1 LHDNVTRTIIKIKG
15 ERNVKLNKI
24 GLLGLLTIGI
34 GLGIGFVGDTGSKTL
49 VSSTA
54 WVDDDDPTCGGN
66 SPCFRTIQAAVDAVD
81 DSDVRGGFVYILPG
95 RYRENVVIKRVVSL
109 IGVGN
114 VYLEALDP
122 KRPTIL
128 VSNGLESRPIEMI
141 TGLEIFGGRTGIEL
155 VDARIGTI
163 ARNRIRG
170 YPSFYSPLL
179 TDAGIWIE
187 RAVMAEGYGI
197 FGNEISDATS
207 GIFLKQGAVVEFIS
221 NNIIQRTGWGIALQD
236 DARAPSI
243 STNTFKHN
251 ESHIRVTGHGLAN
264 IVNNQMLLAESE
276 GIIVVAEKVSLTIEN
291 NLIANSNMVGIY
303 LTCQSPSFNTPL
315 GVGDQDPCP
324 GQQGPRF
331 EIVRNQITGGR
342 YGIILV
348 TGQGKIVRNWIL
360 GNGFISED
368 ISLLGGAG
376 LLLGLGQKMEVEISH
391 NWIVNNRVGAAYSL
405 FAAAN
410 AWDCQLEEIPPFE
423 GKLTGRDNKIEDN
436 ELRDLCPPDYPWPP
450 GFRK

>member
-1 LHDNVTRTIIKIKG
+1 LHYNVTRTIIKIKG

-34 GLGIGFVGDTGSKTL
+34 GLGIGFVGETGSKTL

-81 DSDVRGGFVYILPG
+81 DSDVRGGFVYILSG

-141 TGLEIFGGRTGIEL
+141 TGLEIFGGEIGIEL
-155 VDARIGTI
+155 VDARIKRI
-163 ARNRIRG
+163 AQNRIRG
-170 YPSFYSPLL
+170 YPSFYSSLL
-179 TDAGIWIE
+179 TEAGIWIE
-187 RAVMAEGYGI
+187 RAVVAIDGI
-197 FGNEISDATS
+197 FGNEISDASS

-221 NNIIQRTGWGIALQD
+221 NNIIQRTGWGIALQY
-236 DARAPSI
+236 DAKVFSI
-243 STNTFKHN
+243 RTNTFQN
-251 ESHIRVTGHGLAN
+251 NQTHISMTGNGLAY
-264 IVNNQMLLAESE
+264 ILSNQMLLAEHG
-276 GIIVVAEKVSLTIEN
+276 GIIVEAERASLTIEN

-303 LTCQSPSFNTPL
+303 LACQPDFTDILFRVDSK
-315 GVGDQDPCP
+315 CP

-342 YGIILV
+342 YGIIVV

-360 GNGFISED
+360 GNGFISEYV
-368 ISLLGGAG
+368 SLFRGAG

-436 ELRDLCPPDYPWPP
+436 ELRDFCPPDYPWPP

>member
-1 LHDNVTRTIIKIKG
+1 LHYNVTRTIIKIKG

-141 TGLEIFGGRTGIEL
+141 TGLEIFGGKTGIEL
-155 VDARIGTI
+155 VDARVKMI

-170 YPSFYSPLL
+170 YPSFGSPLL
-179 TDAGIWIE
+179 TNAGIWIE
-187 RAVMAEGYGI
+187 RAVVAIDGI
-197 FGNEISDATS
+197 FGNEISDAAS
-207 GIFLKQGAVVEFIS
+207 GIFLKQGAVVESIRD
-221 NNIIQRTGWGIALQD
+221 NIIQHTGWGIGLQD
-236 DARAPSI
+236 DAKVFSI
-243 STNTFKHN
+243 RTNTFQN
-251 ESHIRVTGHGLAN
+251 NQTHIRMTGNGLAY
-264 IVNNQMLLAESE
+264 ILSNQMLLAEQG
-276 GIIVVAEKVSLTIEN
+276 GIIVEAERASLTIEN
-291 NLIANSNMVGIY
+291 NFIANSNMVGIY
-303 LTCQSPSFNTPL
+303 LACQPDSTEILFRVDSK
-315 GVGDQDPCP
+315 CP

-342 YGIILV
+342 YGIIVV

-410 AWDCQLEEIPPFE
+410 AWDCQLEEITPFE

-436 ELRDLCPPDYPWPP
+436 ELRDFCPPDYPWPP

>member
-1 LHDNVTRTIIKIKG
+1 LYYNVTRTIIKIKG

-141 TGLEIFGGRTGIEL
+141 TGLEIFGGKTGIEL
-155 VDARIGTI
+155 VDARVKMI

-170 YPSFYSPLL
+170 YPSFGSPLL
-179 TDAGIWIE
+179 TNAGIWIE
-187 RAVMAEGYGI
+187 RAVVAIDGI
-197 FGNEISDATS
+197 FGNEISDAAS
-207 GIFLKQGAVVEFIS
+207 GIFLKQGAVVESIRDS
-221 NNIIQRTGWGIALQD
+221 IIQHTGWGIGLQD
-236 DARAPSI
+236 DAKVFSI
-243 STNTFKHN
+243 RTNTFQN
-251 ESHIRVTGHGLAN
+251 NQTHIRMTGNGLAY
-264 IVNNQMLLAESE
+264 ILSNQMLLAEQG
-276 GIIVVAEKVSLTIEN
+276 GIIVEAERASLTIEN
-291 NLIANSNMVGIY
+291 NFIANSNMVGIY
-303 LTCQSPSFNTPL
+303 LACQPDSTEILFRVDSK
-315 GVGDQDPCP
+315 CP

-342 YGIILV
+342 YGIIVV

-436 ELRDLCPPDYPWPP
+436 ELRDFCPPDYPWPP

>member
-1 LHDNVTRTIIKIKG
+1 LHYNVTRTIIKIKG

-81 DSDVRGGFVYILPG
+81 DSDVRGGFVYILSG

-141 TGLEIFGGRTGIEL
+141 TGLEIFGGEIGIEL
-155 VDARIGTI
+155 VDARVKMI

-170 YPSFYSPLL
+170 YPSFGSPLL
-179 TDAGIWIE
+179 TNAGIWIE
-187 RAVMAEGYGI
+187 RAVVAIDGI
-197 FGNEISDATS
+197 FGNEISDASS
-207 GIFLKQGAVVEFIS
+207 GIFLKQGAVVESIRD
-221 NNIIQRTGWGIALQD
+221 NIIQHTGWGIGLQD
-236 DARAPSI
+236 DAKVFSI
-243 STNTFKHN
+243 RTNTFQN
-251 ESHIRVTGHGLAN
+251 NQTHIRMTGNGLAY
-264 IVNNQMLLAESE
+264 ILSNQMLLAEYG
-276 GIIVVAEKVSLTIEN
+276 GIIVEAEKASLTIEN
-291 NLIANSNMVGIY
+291 NLISNSNIVGIY
-303 LTCQSPSFNTPL
+303 LACQPDFTDILFRVDSK
-315 GVGDQDPCP
+315 CP
-324 GQQGPRF
+324 GQKGPRF

-342 YGIILV
+342 YGIIVV

-360 GNGFISED
+360 GNGFISEYV
-368 ISLLGGAG
+368 SLLRGAG

-405 FAAAN
+405 FAVAN

>member
-1 LHDNVTRTIIKIKG
+1 
-15 ERNVKLNKI
+15 VKLNKI

-141 TGLEIFGGRTGIEL
+141 TGLEIFGGKTGIEL
-155 VDARIGTI
+155 VDARVKMI

-170 YPSFYSPLL
+170 YPSFGSPLL
-179 TDAGIWIE
+179 TNAGIWIE
-187 RAVMAEGYGI
+187 RAVVAIDGI
-197 FGNEISDATS
+197 FGNEISDAAS
-207 GIFLKQGAVVEFIS
+207 GIFLKQGAVVESIRDS
-221 NNIIQRTGWGIALQD
+221 IIQHTGWGIGLQD
-236 DARAPSI
+236 DAKVFSI
-243 STNTFKHN
+243 RTNTFQN
-251 ESHIRVTGHGLAN
+251 NQTHIRMTGNGLAY
-264 IVNNQMLLAESE
+264 ILSNQMLLAEQG
-276 GIIVVAEKVSLTIEN
+276 GIIVEAERASLTIEN
-291 NLIANSNMVGIY
+291 NFIANSNMVGIY
-303 LTCQSPSFNTPL
+303 LACQPDSTEILFRVDSK
-315 GVGDQDPCP
+315 CP

-342 YGIILV
+342 YGIIVV

-436 ELRDLCPPDYPWPP
+436 ELRDFCPPDYPWPP

>member
-1 LHDNVTRTIIKIKG
+1 M
-15 ERNVKLNKI
+15 KLNKI

-34 GLGIGFVGDTGSKTL
+34 GLGMGFVGDTGSKTL

-141 TGLEIFGGRTGIEL
+141 TGLEIFGGKTGIEL
-155 VDARIGTI
+155 VDARVKMI

-170 YPSFYSPLL
+170 YPSFGSPLL
-179 TDAGIWIE
+179 TNAGIWIE

-197 FGNEISDATS
+197 FGNEISDAAS
-207 GIFLKQGAVVEFIS
+207 GIFLKQGAVVELIS
-221 NNIIQRTGWGIALQD
+221 NNIIQHTGWGIGLQD
-236 DARAPSI
+236 DAKVFSI
-243 STNTFKHN
+243 RTNTFQN
-251 ESHIRVTGHGLAN
+251 NQTHIRMTGNGLAY
-264 IVNNQMLLAESE
+264 ILSNQMLLAEQG
-276 GIIVVAEKVSLTIEN
+276 GIIVEAERASLTIEN
-291 NLIANSNMVGIY
+291 NFIANSNMVGIY
-303 LTCQSPSFNTPL
+303 LACQPDFTEILFRVDSK
-315 GVGDQDPCP
+315 CP

-342 YGIILV
+342 YGIIVV

-360 GNGFISED
+360 GNGFISEY

-436 ELRDLCPPDYPWPP
+436 ELRDFCPPDYPWPA

>member
-1 LHDNVTRTIIKIKG
+1 M
-15 ERNVKLNKI
+15 KLNKI
-24 GLLGLLTIGI
+24 GLLSLLTIGI

-155 VDARIGTI
+155 VDARVKMI

-197 FGNEISDATS
+197 FGNEISDAAS
-207 GIFLKQGAVVEFIS
+207 GIFLKQGAVVESIRD
-221 NNIIQRTGWGIALQD
+221 NIIQHTGWGIGLQD
-236 DARAPSI
+236 DAKVFSI
-243 STNTFKHN
+243 RTNTFQN
-251 ESHIRVTGHGLAN
+251 NQTHIRMTGNGLAY
-264 IVNNQMLLAESE
+264 ILSNQMLLAEHG
-276 GIIVVAEKVSLTIEN
+276 GIIVEAERASLTIEN
-291 NLIANSNMVGIY
+291 NFIANSNIVGIY
-303 LTCQSPSFNTPL
+303 LACQPDSTDILSR
-315 GVGDQDPCP
+315 VDSKCP

-342 YGIILV
+342 YGIIVV

-368 ISLLGGAG
+368 ISLLRGAG

-410 AWDCQLEEIPPFE
+410 ARECQFFEEIPPFE

>member
-1 LHDNVTRTIIKIKG
+1 M
-15 ERNVKLNKI
+15 KLNKI
-24 GLLGLLTIGI
+24 GLLSLLTIGI
-34 GLGIGFVGDTGSKTL
+34 GLGMGFVGLTGSKTL

-81 DSDVRGGFVYILPG
+81 DSDVRGGFVYILSG

-141 TGLEIFGGRTGIEL
+141 TGLEIFGGEIGIEL
-155 VDARIGTI
+155 VDARVNMI

-170 YPSFYSPLL
+170 YPSFGSPLL
-179 TDAGIWIE
+179 TNAGIWIE
-187 RAVMAEGYGI
+187 RAVVAIDGI
-197 FGNEISDATS
+197 FGNEISDASS
-207 GIFLKQGAVVEFIS
+207 GIFLKQGAVVESIRD
-221 NNIIQRTGWGIALQD
+221 NIIQHTGWGIGLQD
-236 DARAPSI
+236 DAKVFSI
-243 STNTFKHN
+243 RTNTFQN
-251 ESHIRVTGHGLAN
+251 NQTHISMTGNGLAY
-264 IVNNQMLLAESE
+264 ILSNQMLLAEHG
-276 GIIVVAEKVSLTIEN
+276 GIIVEAERASLTIEN

-303 LTCQSPSFNTPL
+303 LACQPDFTDILFRVDSK
-315 GVGDQDPCP
+315 CP

-342 YGIILV
+342 YGIIVV

-360 GNGFISED
+360 GNGFISEYV
-368 ISLLGGAG
+368 SLLRGAG

>member
-1 LHDNVTRTIIKIKG
+1 
-15 ERNVKLNKI
+15 VKLNKI

-141 TGLEIFGGRTGIEL
+141 TGLEIFGGKTGIEL
-155 VDARIGTI
+155 VDARVKMI

-170 YPSFYSPLL
+170 YPSFGSPLL
-179 TDAGIWIE
+179 TNAGIWIE
-187 RAVMAEGYGI
+187 RAVVAIDGI
-197 FGNEISDATS
+197 FGNEISDASS

-236 DARAPSI
+236 DAKVFSI
-243 STNTFKHN
+243 RTNTFQN
-251 ESHIRVTGHGLAN
+251 NQTHISMTGNGLAY
-264 IVNNQMLLAESE
+264 ILSNQMLLAEHG
-276 GIIVVAEKVSLTIEN
+276 GIIVEAEKASLTIEN

-303 LTCQSPSFNTPL
+303 LACQPDFTDILFRVDSK
-315 GVGDQDPCP
+315 CP

-342 YGIILV
+342 YGIIVV

-360 GNGFISED
+360 GNGFISEYV
-368 ISLLGGAG
+368 SLLRGAG

-436 ELRDLCPPDYPWPP
+436 ELRDFCPPDYPWPP

>member
-1 LHDNVTRTIIKIKG
+1 M
-15 ERNVKLNKI
+15 KLNKI
-24 GLLGLLTIGI
+24 GLLSLLMVGI
-34 GLGIGFVGDTGSKTL
+34 GLGMGFVGLTGSKTL

-81 DSDVRGGFVYILPG
+81 DSPFYGASVYILPG

-128 VSNGLESRPIEMI
+128 VSNGLESRPVEKI
-141 TGLEIFGGRTGIEL
+141 TGLEIFGGKIGIEL

-170 YPSFYSPLL
+170 YPSYDSPLW

-187 RAVMAEGYGI
+187 RAVIGGGGFGI
-197 FGNEISDATS
+197 FENEISDAVS
-207 GIFLKQGAVVEFIS
+207 GIFLKQGAVVEFIHD
-221 NNIIQRTGWGIALQD
+221 NIIQRTGWGIALQD
-236 DARAPSI
+236 DARALSI
-243 STNTFKHN
+243 RTNSFKHN
-251 ESHIRVTGHGLAN
+251 NTHIDVRGNGLAY
-264 IVNNQMLLAESE
+264 IVNNQMLLAETG
-276 GIIVVAEKVSLTIEN
+276 GIIVEAEGASLTIEN

-303 LTCQSPSFNTPL
+303 LACQSDSGFTAIPFEVDNSK
-315 GVGDQDPCP
+315 CP

-342 YGIILV
+342 YGVILV
-348 TGQGKIVRNWIL
+348 TGQGKIVRNWIS
-360 GNGFISED
+360 GNGFVREA

-376 LLLGLGQKMEVEISH
+376 LLLGPGQKMQVEISH

-405 FAAAN
+405 SGASAAESGY
-410 AWDCQLEEIPPFE
+410 CQFFKEIPPFE

-436 ELRDLCPPDYPWPP
+436 ELSDLCPPDYPWPP

>member
-1 LHDNVTRTIIKIKG
+1 LHYNVTRTIIKIKG

-141 TGLEIFGGRTGIEL
+141 TGLEIFGGKTGIEL
-155 VDARIGTI
+155 VDARVKMI

-170 YPSFYSPLL
+170 YPSFGSPLL
-179 TDAGIWIE
+179 TNAGIWIE
-187 RAVMAEGYGI
+187 RAVVAIDGI
-197 FGNEISDATS
+197 FGNEISDASS

-236 DARAPSI
+236 DAKVFSI
-243 STNTFKHN
+243 RTNTFQN
-251 ESHIRVTGHGLAN
+251 NQTHIWMTGHGLAN

-348 TGQGKIVRNWIL
+348 TGQGKIVRNWIS
-360 GNGFISED
+360 GNGFVS
-368 ISLLGGAG
+368 GAIYRGTG
-376 LLLGLGQKMEVEISH
+376 LLLGQKMEVEISH
-391 NWIVNNRVGAAYSL
+391 NWIVNNLVGAAYSL
-405 FAAAN
+405 SGASAAESGY
-410 AWDCQLEEIPPFE
+410 CQFFKEIPPFE

>member
-1 LHDNVTRTIIKIKG
+1 MVKG
-15 ERNVKLNKI
+15 KRNMKLNKI
-24 GLLGLLTIGI
+24 GLLGLLMIGI
-34 GLGIGFVGDTGSKTL
+34 GLDMGFVGLTGSKTL

-128 VSNGLESRPIEMI
+128 VSNGLESRPIQVI

-197 FGNEISDATS
+197 FGNEISDAAS
-207 GIFLKQGAVVEFIS
+207 GIFLKQGAVVESIRD
-221 NNIIQRTGWGIALQD
+221 NIIQHTGWGIGLQD
-236 DARAPSI
+236 DAKVFSI
-243 STNTFKHN
+243 RTNTFQN
-251 ESHIRVTGHGLAN
+251 NQTHIRMTGHGLAN

-291 NLIANSNMVGIY
+291 NLISNSNMVGIY

-348 TGQGKIVRNWIL
+348 TGQGKIVRNWIS
-360 GNGFISED
+360 GNGFVS
-368 ISLLGGAG
+368 GAIYRGTG
-376 LLLGLGQKMEVEISH
+376 LLLGQKMEVEISH
-391 NWIVNNRVGAAYSL
+391 NWIVNNLVGAAYSL
-405 FAAAN
+405 SGASAAESGY
-410 AWDCQLEEIPPFE
+410 CQFFKEIPPFE

>member
-1 LHDNVTRTIIKIKG
+1 M
-15 ERNVKLNKI
+15 KLNKI

-54 WVDDDDPTCGGN
+54 WVDDDDPTCGGK

-141 TGLEIFGGRTGIEL
+141 TGLEIFGGKTGIEL
-155 VDARIGTI
+155 VDARVKMI

-170 YPSFYSPLL
+170 YPSFGSPLL
-179 TDAGIWIE
+179 TNAGIWIE
-187 RAVMAEGYGI
+187 RAVVAIDGI
-197 FGNEISDATS
+197 FGNEISDASS
-207 GIFLKQGAVVEFIS
+207 GIFLKQGAVVQFIS

-236 DARAPSI
+236 DAKVFSI
-243 STNTFKHN
+243 RTNTFQN
-251 ESHIRVTGHGLAN
+251 NQTHISMTGNGLAY
-264 IVNNQMLLAESE
+264 ILSNQMLLAEHG
-276 GIIVVAEKVSLTIEN
+276 GIIVEAERASLTIEN

-303 LTCQSPSFNTPL
+303 LACQPDFTDILFRVDSK
-315 GVGDQDPCP
+315 CP

-342 YGIILV
+342 YGIIVV

-360 GNGFISED
+360 GNGFISE
-368 ISLLGGAG
+368 
-376 LLLGLGQKMEVEISH
+376 
-391 NWIVNNRVGAAYSL
+391 
-405 FAAAN
+405 
-410 AWDCQLEEIPPFE
+410 
-423 GKLTGRDNKIEDN
+423 
-436 ELRDLCPPDYPWPP
+436 
-450 GFRK
+450 

>member
-1 LHDNVTRTIIKIKG
+1 M
-15 ERNVKLNKI
+15 KLNKI

-141 TGLEIFGGRTGIEL
+141 TGLEIFGGKTGIEL
-155 VDARIGTI
+155 VDARVKMI

-170 YPSFYSPLL
+170 YPSFGSPLL
-179 TDAGIWIE
+179 TNAGIWIE
-187 RAVMAEGYGI
+187 RAVVAIDGI
-197 FGNEISDATS
+197 FGNEISDASS

-236 DARAPSI
+236 DAKVFSI
-243 STNTFKHN
+243 RTNTFQN
-251 ESHIRVTGHGLAN
+251 NQTHISMTGNGLAY
-264 IVNNQMLLAESE
+264 ILSNQMLLAEHG
-276 GIIVVAEKVSLTIEN
+276 GIIVEAEKASLTIEN

-303 LTCQSPSFNTPL
+303 LACQPDFTDILFRVDSK
-315 GVGDQDPCP
+315 CP

-342 YGIILV
+342 YGIIVV

-360 GNGFISED
+360 GNGFISEYV
-368 ISLLGGAG
+368 SLLRGAG

-436 ELRDLCPPDYPWPP
+436 ELRDFCPPDYPWPP

>member
-1 LHDNVTRTIIKIKG
+1 M
-15 ERNVKLNKI
+15 KLNKI

-141 TGLEIFGGRTGIEL
+141 TGLEIFGGKTGIEL
-155 VDARIGTI
+155 VDARVKMI

-170 YPSFYSPLL
+170 YPSFGSPLL
-179 TDAGIWIE
+179 TNAGIWIE
-187 RAVMAEGYGI
+187 RAVVAIDGI
-197 FGNEISDATS
+197 FGNEISDAAS
-207 GIFLKQGAVVEFIS
+207 GIFLKQGAVVESIRDS
-221 NNIIQRTGWGIALQD
+221 IIQHTGWGIGLQD
-236 DARAPSI
+236 DAKVFSI
-243 STNTFKHN
+243 RTNTFQN
-251 ESHIRVTGHGLAN
+251 NQTHIRMTGNGLAY
-264 IVNNQMLLAESE
+264 ILSNQMLLAEQG
-276 GIIVVAEKVSLTIEN
+276 GIIVEAERASLTIEN
-291 NLIANSNMVGIY
+291 NFIANSNMVGIY
-303 LTCQSPSFNTPL
+303 LACQPDSTEILFRVDSK
-315 GVGDQDPCP
+315 CP

-342 YGIILV
+342 YGIIVV

-436 ELRDLCPPDYPWPP
+436 ELRDFCPPDYPWPP

>member
-1 LHDNVTRTIIKIKG
+1 M
-15 ERNVKLNKI
+15 
-24 GLLGLLTIGI
+24 
-34 GLGIGFVGDTGSKTL
+34 GFVGLTGSKTL

-128 VSNGLESRPIEMI
+128 VSNGLESRPIQVI

-197 FGNEISDATS
+197 FGNEISDAAS
-207 GIFLKQGAVVEFIS
+207 GIFLKQEAVVEFIS

-236 DARAPSI
+236 DAKVFSI
-243 STNTFKHN
+243 RTNTFQN
-251 ESHIRVTGHGLAN
+251 NQTHIWMTGHGLAN

-348 TGQGKIVRNWIL
+348 TGQGKIVRNWIS
-360 GNGFISED
+360 GNGFVS
-368 ISLLGGAG
+368 GAIYRGTG
-376 LLLGLGQKMEVEISH
+376 LLLGQKMEVEISH
-391 NWIVNNRVGAAYSL
+391 NWIVNNLVGAAYSL
-405 FAAAN
+405 SGASAAESGY
-410 AWDCQLEEIPPFE
+410 CQFFKEIPPFE